1 MKFDFVTIGGAT
13 EDITLYT
20 DEGVMINNPKDI
32 TRQKLIGFEYGAK
45 LRIEKSKSTFGGG
58 AANAAVN
65 FANLGFRTVALVAL
79 GDDIRGDS
87 VLKNFKNRKVNTSLI
102 QRVKKQETG
111 FTFFV
116 VCPDGEHVGFSSR
129 AANQF
134 LKVGPKEIKVLRD
147 TKWAYVT
154 SLSGAWKSLLDKV
167 FSAKNLKVAWN
178 PGSRQIEGGFRAMQ
192 RYLKKTSIL
201 QMNKDEAIGLV
212 LTDPEYTRANSNFL
226 NDTKNLLQIIKQW
239 GPEIVQ
245 ITEGKFGSS
254 VYDGQKFYHQN
265 ILAEKKR
272 IDTTG
277 VGDCFGSTFVAALQY
292 TGGDIQKAMYLGAK
306 NTASVIGQPGAQNG
320 LLSKKQLFKK

>member
-65 FANLGFRTVALVAL
+65 YANLGFRTAALVAL

-87 VLKNFKNRKVNTSLI
+87 VLKNFKNRKVNVALI

-134 LKVGPKEIKVLRD
+134 LKIGPKEIKVLRD
-147 TKWAYVT
+147 TKWAYIT
-154 SLSGAWKSLLDKV
+154 SLSGSWKSLLDKV
-167 FSAKNLKVAWN
+167 FSVKGLKVAWN

-192 RYLKKTSIL
+192 RYLKKTSVL

-212 LTDPEYTRANSNFL
+212 LTDPEYARANSNFL
-226 NDTKNLLQIIKQW
+226 NDTKNLLKIIKQW
-239 GPEIVQ
+239 GPELVQ
-245 ITEGKFGSS
+245 VTEGKDGSS

-265 ILAEKKR
+265 ILREKKR

-277 VGDCFGSTFVAALQY
+277 VGDCFGSTFVAALEY

-320 LLSKKQLFKK
+320 LLNKSQLFKK

>member
-20 DEGVMINNPKDI
+20 DEGVMINNFQDV

-65 FANLGFRTVALVAL
+65 FANLGFKTAALLAV
-79 GDDIRGDS
+79 GDDIRGDGI
-87 VLKNFKNRKVNTSLI
+87 VKNLKNRKVNTSSI
-102 QRVKKQETG
+102 VRIKKQESG

-129 AANQF
+129 AANQY
-134 LKVGPKEIKVLRD
+134 LKIGPKEMKVLKD
-147 TKWAYVT
+147 TKWVYIT
-154 SLSGAWKSLLDKV
+154 SLSGAWKPVLDKV
-167 FSAKNLKVAWN
+167 FSVKSLKIAWN

-192 RYLKKTSIL
+192 RYLKKTTVL

-212 LTDPEYTRANSNFL
+212 LTDPEHARASNAFL
-226 NDTKNLLQIIKQW
+226 NDTKNLLKILRQW

-245 ITEGKFGSS
+245 VTEGKEGSS
-254 VYDGQKFYHQN
+254 VYDGKNFYHQN

-277 VGDCFGSTFVAALQY
+277 VGDCFGSTFTASLEY
-292 TGGDIQKAMYLGAK
+292 TGGDIQKSMYYGAK

-320 LLSKKQLFKK
+320 LLTKSQLFSR